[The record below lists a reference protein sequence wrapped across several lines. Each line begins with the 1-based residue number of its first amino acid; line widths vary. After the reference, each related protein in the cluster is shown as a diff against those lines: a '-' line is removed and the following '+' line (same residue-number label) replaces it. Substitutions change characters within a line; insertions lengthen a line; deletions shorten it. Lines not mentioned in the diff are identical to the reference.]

1 MTWNSN
7 VQQLK
12 MQLCQNFELVREL
25 VFVGALFSEF
35 VQPA

>member
-1 MTWNSN
+1 MSEIIIFMDAFADDVV
-7 VQQLK
+7 VQ
-12 MQLCQNFELVREL
+12 EL